1 MPNGG
6 RRPGAGRP
14 KGSKAK
20 HTIQGEA
27 YRAALISAVLKEKAP
42 LIQALIAKAIGG
54 DVPALKEINDRV
66 LGKST
71 ESIDLTTQG
80 DKLQM
85 PTLIKVVELPTKP
98 KDAE

>member
-20 HTIQGEA
+20 HTIEGEA
-27 YRAALISAVLKEKAP
+27 YRAALIAAVLKEKAP
-42 LIQALIAKAIGG
+42 LIRALIDRAIKG
-54 DVPALKEINDRV
+54 DVPAIKEIHDRV
-66 LGKST
+66 LGRPS
-71 ESIDLTTQG
+71 ESIDLTSKGKQL
-80 DKLQM
+80 KAA
-85 PTLIKVVELPTKP
+85 PTVIKVIQPTR

>member
-1 MPNGG
+1 MQNGG

-27 YRAALISAVLKEKAP
+27 YRAALIAAVLKEKAP
-42 LIQALIAKAIGG
+42 VIRALIDRAIKG
-54 DVPALKEINDRV
+54 DIPAIKEINDRV
-66 LGKST
+66 LGRST
-71 ESIDLTTQG
+71 ESIDLTSKG
-80 DKLQM
+80 KALKPA
-85 PTLIKVVELPTKP
+85 PTIIKVIQPTA

>member
-20 HTIQGEA
+20 HTIEGEA
-27 YRAALISAVLKEKAP
+27 YRAALIAAVLKEKAP
-42 LIQALIAKAIGG
+42 LIEALIAKARAG
-54 DVPALKEINDRV
+54 DIPALKEINDRV

-71 ESIDLTTQG
+71 ESIDLTSKG
-80 DKLQM
+80 KELKM
-85 PTLIKVVELPTKP
+85 PSVIKVVELPAP
-98 KDAE
+98 SQDAG

>member
-1 MPNGG
+1 MSNGG

-27 YRAALISAVLKEKAP
+27 YRAALIAAVLKEKAP
-42 LIQALIAKAIGG
+42 IIQALIAKAIGG

-71 ESIDLTTQG
+71 ENIDLTTQG

-85 PTLIKVVELPTKP
+85 PTLIKVIELPTKP